1 MKRSILSVLLLL
13 FCLPLL
19 GQIEVK
25 YFNAAWNADNDI
37 EWIDNLSDCDIEKYD
52 IGAKPDDAGK
62 YQVVVVPTILIF
74 KDGDEVE
81 RYQTDISFKISAT
94 REEVQDEID
103 ELIMSA
109 F

>member
-1 MKRSILSVLLLL
+1 MKKSILSVLL
-13 FCLPLL
+13 FITSLPLL

-25 YFNAAWNADNDI
+25 YFNAAWNAANEI
-37 EWIDNLSDCDIEKYD
+37 EWVDKLSDCDIEKFD
-52 IGAKPDDAGK
+52 IGANPADAGK
-62 YQVVVVPTILIF
+62 FKVVVVPTILIF
-74 KDGDEVE
+74 QDGEEVE
-81 RYQTDISFKISAT
+81 RYQADISFKMSAT

>member
-1 MKRSILSVLLLL
+1 MKKSILSVLL
-13 FCLPLL
+13 FIISLPLL

-25 YFNAAWNADNDI
+25 YFNAAWNAANEI
-37 EWIDNLSDCDIEKYD
+37 EWIDKLSDCDVEKFD
-52 IGAKPDDAGK
+52 IGVNPDDAGK
-62 YQVVVVPTILIF
+62 YKVVVVPTILIF
-74 KDGDEVE
+74 QDGEEVE
-81 RYQTDISFKISAT
+81 RYQADISFKMSAT

>member
-1 MKRSILSVLLLL
+1 MKKSILSVLL
-13 FCLPLL
+13 FITSLPLL

-25 YFNAAWNADNDI
+25 YFNAAWNAANEI
-37 EWIDNLSDCDIEKYD
+37 EWIDKLSDCDIEKFD
-52 IGAKPDDAGK
+52 IGINPADAGK
-62 YQVVVVPTILIF
+62 YKVVVVPTILIF
-74 KDGDEVE
+74 QDGEEVE
-81 RYQTDISFKISAT
+81 RYQADISFKMSAT